1 MIIRSLALP
10 CLVAFMMV
18 LASLQGHAQ
27 QTTATSNIA
36 AIEFERLIQS
46 SLAHQSI
53 QQQLI
58 ALHDRIQVGID
69 SDKAELVEMDRE
81 LTMQRTILAP
91 EAYEEKR
98 RQFDERV
105 AVVRDRVNELNQRIE
120 KAGADATGEIQQALF
135 VIISELAEQ
144 RGYVAV
150 LPTSTMVYASPSTN
164 ITAEV
169 QQQLDARLPRVEV
182 QFSEQ

>member
-1 MIIRSLALP
+1 MIIRNLAFA
-10 CLVAFMMV
+10 CLVALMM
-18 LASLQGHAQ
+18 AFAPLQGHAQ
-27 QTTATSNIA
+27 QAATSNIA
-36 AIEFERLIQS
+36 VIEYERLIQS

-58 ALHDRIQVGID
+58 ALHDQIQGSID
-69 SDKAELVEMDRE
+69 ADEAKLVEMDRE
-81 LTMQRTILAP
+81 LAMQQSILAP
-91 EAYEEKR
+91 EAYEEKL
-98 RQFDERV
+98 RQFEERV
-105 AVVRDRVNELNQRIE
+105 AAVRDRVNGLNERIE
-120 KAGADATGEIQQALF
+120 KARGNATGQIQQAVF

-150 LPTSTMVYASPSTN
+150 LPTSTMVYAAPSMN